1 MKNEKKVLIKR
12 DLLDIEPSALVSKLI
27 SQNTQDLKKRLD
39 KIKQQKIELNK
50 DERNSTN
57 KKIKLTD
64 TECYWQTLSVILS
77 VIIDR
82 IYQGFQYKSLPD
94 KQLNES
100 KLPKCVEVSK
110 ERVNEILSIIS
121 KAQND
126 GLTTNVDGRK
136 ITLDNAESLLKGITS
151 KKWIEMS
158 LKESTTILLMM

>member
-64 TECYWQTLSVILS
+64 TECY
-77 VIIDR
+77 
-82 IYQGFQYKSLPD
+82 
-94 KQLNES
+94 
-100 KLPKCVEVSK
+100 
-110 ERVNEILSIIS
+110 
-121 KAQND
+121 
-126 GLTTNVDGRK
+126 
-136 ITLDNAESLLKGITS
+136 
-151 KKWIEMS
+151 
-158 LKESTTILLMM
+158 